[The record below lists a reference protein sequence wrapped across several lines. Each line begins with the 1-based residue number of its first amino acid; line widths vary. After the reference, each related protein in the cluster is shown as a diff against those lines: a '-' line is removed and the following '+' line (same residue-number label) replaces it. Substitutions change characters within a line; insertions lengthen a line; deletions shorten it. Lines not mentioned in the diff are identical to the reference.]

1 MKFDMDYIAHN
12 NALTETNPYFKLF
25 LTIILLIVTLALDN
39 LYFDIIIFIVMSIVI
54 LAIAKIAFKSYL
66 KFLSIPM
73 SFLVITCIFLIF
85 FFGSGEVIYDTKI
98 LGIVVTKN
106 SLHYGVYTFMR
117 VMACLPCLGFLAL
130 TTPIAKILH
139 CLATLKVPKI
149 IIEIGLLMYNIK
161 VKLYS
166 IPLIQEVIMVN
177 CQFTSQKTGVIKMLE
192 VQNLKY
198 SYNNDYQALKGV
210 SLKIDEGEMIALLGK
225 NGAGKSTLF
234 LHLNGIYEPDEGK
247 VLIDGEE
254 LKYDKKSLLKFRQ
267 KVGIVFQN
275 PDDQIFA
282 PTVEEDVAFGPLNL
296 GLSMEEVQDRVEEAL
311 ARVGMSG
318 TEKIAPHH
326 LSGGQKKRVAIAGIL
341 AMKPEIMILD
351 EPTAGLD
358 PQGVENLVKLLKE
371 LNDEGITI
379 LISTHEVDLVPDYAN
394 KVFVLVDGEL
404 IAEGTPKAIFS
415 QPEVLEKAHLKIP
428 IVTELFQQLETEG
441 FDMENDYPLTIE
453 EAKEKFLTLINKN

>member
-1 MKFDMDYIAHN
+1 
-12 NALTETNPYFKLF
+12 
-25 LTIILLIVTLALDN
+25 
-39 LYFDIIIFIVMSIVI
+39 
-54 LAIAKIAFKSYL
+54 
-66 KFLSIPM
+66 
-73 SFLVITCIFLIF
+73 
-85 FFGSGEVIYDTKI
+85 
-98 LGIVVTKN
+98 
-106 SLHYGVYTFMR
+106 
-117 VMACLPCLGFLAL
+117 
-130 TTPIAKILH
+130 
-139 CLATLKVPKI
+139 
-149 IIEIGLLMYNIK
+149 
-161 VKLYS
+161 
-166 IPLIQEVIMVN
+166 MVN

-247 VLIDGEE
+247 VFIDGEE